1 MIPNNNSD
9 DSIPIDFEVVEEPSY
24 TPYLNQETYRING
37 FIDDIE
43 AVKQSVYLILNV
55 ERYDWLIYSWNYG
68 IELNDLYGEES
79 NFAVA
84 ELERV
89 ITESLLQDD
98 RINEVNDFI
107 FKVEKNNIY
116 VEFVVITIFGEFD
129 YDFEFGEVA

>member
-24 TPYLNQETYRING
+24 TPYLNRDTYRING